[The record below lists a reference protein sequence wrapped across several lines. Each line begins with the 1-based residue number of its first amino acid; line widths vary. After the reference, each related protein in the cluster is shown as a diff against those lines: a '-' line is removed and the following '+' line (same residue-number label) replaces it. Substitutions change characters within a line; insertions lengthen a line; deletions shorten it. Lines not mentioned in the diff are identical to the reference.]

1 MDLIREIHRQAR
13 WSLNH
18 YGTAHRP
25 EVPIV
30 RVSHLTVAYES
41 GLALDDLNFEV
52 YKGERLA
59 VIGPNGAG
67 KSTLFKVIAG
77 VLKPTGGRVE
87 IYGEAPGEHICVAY
101 LPQRS
106 QVDWRFPITVFDAV
120 MMGRVGRIGLLRR
133 PSRADREKVRW
144 ALATVGLED
153 LAGRQIGQLSGG
165 QQQRMFLARAL
176 AQEAELMLLDEPLTG
191 LDMPSQNELL
201 DLLDRLH
208 QQGITLMLSLHD
220 LNLAAE
226 RFERVMLLNR
236 AIIALGA
243 PQAVLTP
250 TALLAAYGGHLQ
262 VVTTEEGGQ
271 VILGDTCCEGGDEHA

>member
-87 IYGEAPGEHICVAY
+87 IYGGAPGEHICVAY